1 LNNFLK
7 RLFTGI
13 GYIILM
19 AGSILAGK
27 YCFGILFLAL
37 TLLTLHEY
45 FRFFSGS
52 PYPLQKAS
60 GLVAGGFIFIMSFL
74 VFSGIADSGY
84 LSLIIPAVLVVLIIE
99 IYRNKDNPFI
109 STALLTLGWLYI
121 AIPYSLAA
129 YLAFP
134 EANHHQ
140 YTPGILL
147 GLLTLIWLNDTG
159 AYVVGMLFGK
169 HRLFERISPRKSWEG
184 AAGGTVFTLL
194 LGYFLNHFT
203 PYLSRFDWIVLSII
217 VSVFGIYGDLFESL
231 LKRNIG
237 VKDSG
242 NLLPGHGGLLDRM
255 DSLLF
260 IIPASCAYLM
270 LKAIFHINIPA

>member
-1 LNNFLK
+1 LNNFFQ
-7 RLFTGI
+7 RLLTGI

-27 YCFGILFLAL
+27 YYFGILFLIL
-37 TLLTLHEY
+37 TVLTLHEFY
-45 FRFFSGS
+45 RFFSGS

-60 GLVAGGFIFIMSFL
+60 GIITGGIIFILSFL
-74 VFSGIADSGY
+74 VFSGMVNRVY
-84 LSLIIPAVLVVLIIE
+84 MNLIIPVVLVVFITE
-99 IYRNKDNPFI
+99 IYRNKDSPYI

-134 EANHHQ
+134 GANSHH
-140 YTPGILL
+140 YTSGILL
-147 GLLTLIWLNDTG
+147 GLLSLIWLNDTG
-159 AYVVGMLFGK
+159 AYVVGMLFGR
-169 HRLFERISPRKSWEG
+169 HRLFERISPKKSWEG
-184 AAGGTVFTLL
+184 VIGGAVFTVG

-203 PYLSRFDWIVLSII
+203 PYLSRIDWIVLSLL
-217 VSVFGIYGDLFESL
+217 VSVFGIYGDLFESM
-231 LKRNIG
+231 LKRSIG

-242 NLLPGHGGLLDRM
+242 SILPGHGGILDRM

-260 IIPASCAYLM
+260 IIPASFTYLM
-270 LKAIFHINIPA
+270 LKATL